1 MSEPNARERS
11 PDRLALGGYVLDLAA
26 GELLTPERQLA
37 GLRKQALEV
46 LLALGRRA
54 GQVVGK
60 DELMDLVWPRVVVG
74 EGSLTQAIAEIR
86 RALGDAE
93 HRLVRNVAR
102 RGYMLV
108 ADAPGDAPELSIAV
122 MPFTIE
128 GVAGEGDW
136 FADALHGDLVGELTR
151 MHGTLVIGRGTMATY
166 KDRAVDPRQV
176 ARELRVRHVV
186 LASLRHEDA
195 IVRLSI
201 ALVDGAS
208 GVQRWTETFVAER
221 ARLPQM
227 IAELAMRIG
236 RALLPQL
243 YRSAVERRAA
253 LSALEVSADDLAMRA
268 AVLWYRGLRADNLA
282 EALQLA
288 ERAVALDPDS
298 ARGWFC
304 ITFIGVHALL
314 NGWVTDRAAMVCRI
328 DEATAQ
334 LERLDG
340 DAFSTHQAKV
350 IQSFVKQD
358 WMAMLRLAETWAE
371 RSQHPNA
378 FGARGYALLLHGRAD
393 EAVAALERALRL
405 APREPV
411 CAEWQYR
418 LAMAHFVAERYE
430 LACDWAQ
437 TAALTN
443 PNLPWPPV
451 HAAAMH
457 RLGHAEEAGRVF
469 SDFLARHPAFTSM
482 HVAER
487 LPGDEPRLAE
497 ARERLLGSLKALG
510 LR

>member
-1 MSEPNARERS
+1 MGEPKAHERR

-26 GELLTPERQLA
+26 GELLNPDRQPA
-37 GLRKQALEV
+37 GLRRQALAL

-74 EGSLTQAIAEIR
+74 EGSLTQTIAEIR

-93 HRLVRNVAR
+93 HRLVRNIAR

-108 ADAPGDAPELSIAV
+108 PDAPGDAPELSIAV
-122 MPFTIE
+122 LPFTVE
-128 GVAGEGDW
+128 GAGGADDW

-151 MHGTLVIGRGTMATY
+151 MQGTFVIGRGTMATY
-166 KDRAVDPRQV
+166 KGRTVDPRQV

-195 IVRLSI
+195 VVRLSV
-201 ALVDGAS
+201 ALVDGTS

-221 ARLPQM
+221 ARLPQLL
-227 IAELAMRIG
+227 AELAMQIA

-243 YRSAVERRAA
+243 VRSAVEHHAA
-253 LSALEVSADDLAMRA
+253 LSPLEVSADDLAMRA

-298 ARGWFC
+298 ARGWFYL
-304 ITFIGVHALL
+304 TFMGVHALL
-314 NGWVTDRAAMVCRI
+314 NGWAADRAAMVRRI

-340 DAFSTHQAKV
+340 DSFYTYQAKV
-350 IQSFVKQD
+350 IQAFVNRD
-358 WMAMLRLAETWAE
+358 WSAMLRLTGAWIE
-371 RSQHPNA
+371 RFQHPNA
-378 FGARGYALLLHGRAD
+378 FGARGFALLLHGRAD

-457 RLGHAEEAGRVF
+457 RLGHAEEARRMF
-469 SDFLARHPAFTSM
+469 SDFRARHPAFSSLQL
-482 HVAER
+482 AER
-487 LPGDEPRLAE
+487 LPGDEPRFAA
-497 ARERLLGSLKALG
+497 ARERLLDSLKTLG
-510 LR
+510 LG